1 MNQTPIIQLLNF
13 SNCRDLYKGKMTD
26 QVTTHEVLTTADGVP
41 LKISLK
47 RAMRRKMIT
56 SLLLVTPL
64 FLFILLT
71 FLMPIT
77 DMLLR
82 SVDNKIVGELLPRT
96 IPLFSGWD
104 ENGQELPGED
114 IYRAMVED
122 IKEGAEAK
130 TILRLGR
137 RLNFERSGMSSLFR
151 KTGRKLTRFEPEE
164 VETTYTDLLLGID
177 KKWNCC

>member
-1 MNQTPIIQLLNF
+1 
-13 SNCRDLYKGKMTD
+13 MTD
-26 QVTTHEVLTTADGVP
+26 QVTTQEVLTTADGVP

-82 SVDNKIVGELLPRT
+82 SVDNKIVGEQIPRT
-96 IPLFSGWD
+96 VPLLYSWD
-104 ENGQELPGED
+104 ETGQELPGED

-130 TILRLGR
+130 PSCALAAG
-137 RLNFERSGMSSLFR
+137 
-151 KTGRKLTRFEPEE
+151 
-164 VETTYTDLLLGID
+164 
-177 KKWNCC
+177 

>member
-1 MNQTPIIQLLNF
+1 
-13 SNCRDLYKGKMTD
+13 MTD
-26 QVTTHEVLTTADGVP
+26 QVTTQEVLTTADGVP

-104 ENGQELPGED
+104 ENVLCMERIDDIEGGKLACFKFLAVEIGE
-114 IYRAMVED
+114 Y
-122 IKEGAEAK
+122 
-130 TILRLGR
+130 
-137 RLNFERSGMSSLFR
+137 
-151 KTGRKLTRFEPEE
+151 
-164 VETTYTDLLLGID
+164 TT
-177 KKWNCC
+177 